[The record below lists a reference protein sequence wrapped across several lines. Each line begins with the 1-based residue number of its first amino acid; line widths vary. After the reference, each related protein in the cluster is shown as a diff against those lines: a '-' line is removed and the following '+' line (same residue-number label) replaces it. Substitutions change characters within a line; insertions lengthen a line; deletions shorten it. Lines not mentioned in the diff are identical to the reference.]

1 MTVGENGTPDPGND
15 DPFAYLY
22 RSDGAEGGGEPQ
34 QPEPGPG
41 VPRTSFHHVQRVG
54 ERRQQAY
61 GAPGGYGPAQGQ
73 QPGGYGYPQA
83 AQPVQ
88 PGPGQVP
95 GPGGPGSQPT
105 QPIQTGVPGRAAAR
119 RAAAG
124 APGGSGHG
132 AGHGGGRG
140 AGRGPHRKGLLIGAV
155 AVVAV
160 VAICIAF
167 AMTRGPGGPSVADG
181 PSPKATASHSASPSG
196 SPSADGAEDT
206 LPGTV
211 DAATLVLG
219 GGAQQSTQWPG
230 AKAAG
235 GTYVDHM
242 NQTGASVSWTFDV
255 SRKGAY
261 TLYIGYAVAGK
272 DASATVTTN
281 GDAQQRPL
289 PNYAHA
295 KDNDWA
301 HGWTESFAWVTLKA
315 GQNTVKVSCEQ
326 GDQCAF
332 NLDQLWLK
340 KGHRNS

>member
-1 MTVGENGTPDPGND
+1 MTVGDNGTPDPGND

-54 ERRQQAY
+54 ERRQQTY
-61 GAPGGYGPAQGQ
+61 GGGYGPPQGQ
-73 QPGGYGYPQA
+73 QPGGYGYPQGQPS
-83 AQPVQ
+83 AQP
-88 PGPGQVP
+88 
-95 GPGGPGSQPT
+95 GPGSQPT
-105 QPIQTGVPGRAAAR
+105 QPIHSAAPGRAAAR

-124 APGGSGHG
+124 APGGGGHG

-140 AGRGPHRKGLLIGAV
+140 SGRGPNSKGLLIGAV

-167 AMTRGPGGPSVADG
+167 AMTRGSGGSSVADG
-181 PSPKATASHSASPSG
+181 PSPKATASRSASPSD
-196 SPSADGAEDT
+196 SPSTDGAEDS
-206 LPGTV
+206 LPGKV

-230 AKAAG
+230 AQAAG

-255 SRKGAY
+255 SRKGDY

-289 PNYAHA
+289 KNFANA
-295 KDNDWA
+295 KDGDWA
-301 HGWTESFAWVTLKA
+301 KGWTQTFTWLSLKA

>member
-1 MTVGENGTPDPGND
+1 MTVGDNGTPDPGND

-41 VPRTSFHHVQRVG
+41 VPRTSFHQVQRVG
-54 ERRQQAY
+54 ERRQQTY
-61 GAPGGYGPAQGQ
+61 GGGYGPPQGQ
-73 QPGGYGYPQA
+73 PPGGYGYPQTT
-83 AQPVQ
+83 Q
-88 PGPGQVP
+88 PGQP
-95 GPGGPGSQPT
+95 GPGGPGPGPGAQPT
-105 QPIQTGVPGRAAAR
+105 QPIQTGAPGRAAAR
-119 RAAAG
+119 RAAA
-124 APGGSGHG
+124 PGGPGHGAGHG

-140 AGRGPHRKGLLIGAV
+140 AGRGPNSKGLLIGAV

-167 AMTRGPGGPSVADG
+167 AMTRGSGDSSVADG
-181 PSPKATASHSASPSG
+181 PSPKATASHSASPSD
-196 SPSADGAEDT
+196 SPSTDGAEDS

-235 GTYVDHM
+235 GTYVDHL

-261 TLYIGYAVAGK
+261 TLYLGYAVAGK

-295 KDNDWA
+295 KDGDWA
-301 HGWTESFAWVTLKA
+301 KGWTETFTWITLKA

-340 KGHRNS
+340 TGQRKK